1 MERKDFLKKTFAM
14 CGLAMI
20 PAGVL
25 ESCNKANTA
34 APTNVNFTVD
44 LSSSANAALTNVG
57 GYLISNSVI
66 LIHVQPGVFNAF
78 SDICTH
84 QGCSVVYNA
93 TSDKIS
99 CPCHGGLYNPNT
111 GAVVSGPPPSALKQ
125 YTVTQSGS
133 VLTIK
138 S

>member
-20 PAGVL
+20 PAAVL
-25 ESCNKANTA
+25 ESCSKSNTT
-34 APTNVNFTVD
+34 APSNVNFTID
-44 LSSSANAALTNVG
+44 LSVSANAALLNVG
-57 GYLISNSVI
+57 GYLVSNSVI
-66 LIHVQPGVFNAF
+66 VIHVSSGIYNAF

-84 QGCSVVYNA
+84 EGCSVGYNA
-93 TSDKIS
+93 TSAQIS
-99 CPCHGGLYNPNT
+99 CPCHGGQFSPQT
-111 GAVVSGPPPSALKQ
+111 GAVISGPPPSALKQ
-125 YTVTQSGS
+125 YTVTQSGN